1 MRGALHASTNFGP
14 QGQERQIDYAVCVFV
29 GLDWSGRRFAWL
41 DRKQRASSTDKRTLK
56 HQGGYDRERFKKEM
70 ANPKERSMREAAK
83 RDAPKGSK
91 ASIETDKDRET
102 KEAIRHF
109 NEARQKESEPLSP
122 QPSG

>member
-14 QGQERQIDYAVCVFV
+14 QGQEGQIDYAVCVFV

-41 DRKQRASSTDKRTLK
+41 DRKQRACEHGQTDPEVPGRLRPRTLQK
-56 HQGGYDRERFKKEM
+56 V
-70 ANPKERSMREAAK
+70 ANPKERFMREAAK